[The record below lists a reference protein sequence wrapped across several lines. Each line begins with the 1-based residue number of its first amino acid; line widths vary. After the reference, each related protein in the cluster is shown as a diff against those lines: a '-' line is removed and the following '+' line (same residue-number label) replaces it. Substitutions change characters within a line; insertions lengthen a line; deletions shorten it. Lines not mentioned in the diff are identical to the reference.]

1 MVSNTQ
7 ESVRGSER
15 RIQIL
20 DIAAKLFAAKG
31 YTVTTVR
38 DIADE
43 AGILSGSLYHHF
55 ASKEVILSEILHEF
69 LDRLVSDSE
78 AIVAAGGAPDHIFD
92 QLVRDS
98 FRVIEQHRDAVAL
111 YQNESALL
119 TGQPGFEFVS
129 EQSQRITQT
138 WVHQLEEGQR
148 AGVFRE
154 SLNVTTAYRF
164 LRDALWSTV
173 HWYRPGRGLNADS
186 LSEQFLAL
194 FRRGLLAD

>member
-69 LDRLVSDSE
+69 LDRLVVDFE
-78 AIVAAGGAPDHIFD
+78 AIVAAGGPPDEIFD

-111 YQNESALL
+111 YQNESGTLS
-119 TGQPGFEFVS
+119 TQPGFEFVN
-129 EQSQRITQT
+129 EQSQRITQL

-154 SLNVTTAYRF
+154 SLNVHTAYRF
-164 LRDALWSTV
+164 FRDALWSTV
-173 HWYRPGRGLNADS
+173 HWYRPGRGLTADN
-186 LSEQFLAL
+186 LSAQFLAL
-194 FRRGLLAD
+194 FHHGLLVD

>member
-7 ESVRGSER
+7 DSVRGSER

-20 DIAAKLFAAKG
+20 DISAKLFATKG

-38 DIADE
+38 DIADQ

-55 ASKEVILSEILHEF
+55 ASKEIILSEILHEF
-69 LDRLVSDSE
+69 LDRLVSDFE

-92 QLVRDS
+92 ELVRDS
-98 FRVIEQHRDAVAL
+98 FRVIEEHRHAVAL
-111 YQNESALL
+111 YQNESGLL
-119 TGQPGFEFVS
+119 TGQPGFEFVGD
-129 EQSQRITQT
+129 QSQRITQI

-164 LRDALWSTV
+164 LRDAMWSTV

-194 FRRGLLAD
+194 FRRGLLVD